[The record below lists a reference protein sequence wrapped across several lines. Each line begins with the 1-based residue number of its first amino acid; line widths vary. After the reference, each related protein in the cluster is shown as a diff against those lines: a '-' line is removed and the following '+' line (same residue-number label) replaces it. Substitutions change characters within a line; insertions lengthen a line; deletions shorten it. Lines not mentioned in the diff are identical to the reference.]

1 MTSLELLD
9 YTCKKYIIHAFQKK
23 RTKEQKSMNLD
34 DLDIVKIFLC
44 KQKLWL
50 HPHLMDLKYI
60 LEEGLKFH
68 ISGALNHWSWSKAHQ
83 TMMLAWSTV
92 PERNMS
98 LSTSPCFTTA
108 TLSLS
113 GKKVMQKKLPKK
125 SVWSTFN
132 TIFTMTCWLFA
143 AQGEVFWNKRFFS
156 PSKSFREH

>member
-1 MTSLELLD
+1 
-9 YTCKKYIIHAFQKK
+9 
-23 RTKEQKSMNLD
+23 MNLD

-50 HPHLMDLKYI
+50 HAHLMDLKYI

-98 LSTSPCFTTA
+98 LSTIPCFTTA

-113 GKKVMQKKLPKK
+113 GKKVMQKNCLKSPYEVLLTQYLLWLVDSSLHRGEFFGIRDFFDHLNLLGNTKTYMSGNIWFHMTLPPPSHTRAK
-125 SVWSTFN
+125 S
-132 TIFTMTCWLFA
+132 
-143 AQGEVFWNKRFFS
+143 
-156 PSKSFREH
+156 